1 MLVHLNFFEK
11 KMTLEGIKH
20 TSSYLNNKYK
30 NVIKEIIF
38 CSFNLIVHES
48 YDETF
53 KESSQKNFK
62 TSLINASLRQS
73 IVLGQFIK
81 FYIKYIE
88 MNMYGL
94 DHKKHIG

>member
-1 MLVHLNFFEK
+1 MNSFEK
-11 KMTLEGIKH
+11 QMTLEGIKH
-20 TSSYLNNKYK
+20 TVSYLKNKHK
-30 NVIKEIIF
+30 NIIKDVIF

-62 TSLINASLRQS
+62 TSVVNACLRQS
-73 IVLGQFIK
+73 VILGQFIK

-88 MNMYGL
+88 MSMYGL